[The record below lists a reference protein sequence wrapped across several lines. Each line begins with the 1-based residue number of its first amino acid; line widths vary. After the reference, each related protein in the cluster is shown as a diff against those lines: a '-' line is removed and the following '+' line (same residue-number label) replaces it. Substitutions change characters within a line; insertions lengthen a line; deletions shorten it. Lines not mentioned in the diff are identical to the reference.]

1 MVSPN
6 SPNAD
11 VLDSNELR
19 GALDSTDKTTRE
31 GTQYPAAQAPLRD
44 LAKKLRAMQD
54 GLESLRSLP
63 NKPSPPGYGPY
74 GLPSEAAQ
82 PLRHLQ
88 EQLGRAEALTASVD
102 PKHPFLTVLKNDS
115 EQAEGGDDR
124 ANEPPQSKQCVGD
137 LASNGKDHT
146 PVRMEKALFRISWL
160 TVAII

>member
-1 MVSPN
+1 MACPN

-11 VLDSNELR
+11 LLDPNELR

-31 GTQYPAAQAPLRD
+31 GAQHPEVQAPLKD

-54 GLESLRSLP
+54 KLASLRSLP

-88 EQLGRAEALTASVD
+88 EQLGRAEVLTASVD
-102 PKHPFLTVLKNDS
+102 PKHPFLTVLKKDS

-124 ANEPPQSKQCVGD
+124 ANEPPQIKQCVGD
-137 LASNGKDHT
+137 LAST
-146 PVRMEKALFRISWL
+146 VRTILPSAWKKRCSVSLG
-160 TVAII
+160 